1 MVGRR
6 KLNLKRTQKIRKC
19 DDKRAD
25 YSREEGTEG
34 ERDGFHANQDS
45 PSSPGSR
52 RRVSESPSF
61 HLSSVPIS
69 NRQAKEE
76 GNIKTLQLHST
87 LHFHQ
92 CLIFYGRNT
101 LFEVASVPS
110 KGQCWIAMESWFAI
124 RHLPAKATV
133 RLRCSE
139 NSPLGIRVGRRFAGP
154 DSSEDRKRPQSDVP
168 SEKGGEER

>member
-1 MVGRR
+1 MTTKERTTRG
-6 KLNLKRTQKIRKC
+6 KRGER
-19 DDKRAD
+19 
-25 YSREEGTEG
+25 

-110 KGQCWIAMESWFAI
+110 KGQCWIAMELWFAI

-133 RLRCSE
+133 RLRSMFR
-139 NSPLGIRVGRRFAGP
+139 SGTPLSATRQPPVFLFSA
-154 DSSEDRKRPQSDVP
+154 SQWLRPWV
-168 SEKGGEER
+168 KYIMHNVA

>member
-1 MVGRR
+1 M
-6 KLNLKRTQKIRKC
+6 KRTQKIRKC

-25 YSREEGTEG
+25 YSSREEGG
-34 ERDGFHANQDS
+34 RERETDFMQIKTL
-45 PSSPGSR
+45 PPL
-52 RRVSESPSF
+52 RVLVDERVPSF

-76 GNIKTLQLHST
+76 RNGKTLQLHST

-92 CLIFYGRNT
+92 CLIFYERKT
-101 LFEVASVPS
+101 LFEVAPVPS
-110 KGQCWIAMESWFAI
+110 KGQCWIAMASWLAI
-124 RHLPAKATV
+124 RHLPATLVVRRQSKATV